1 MKYLLFIM
9 IALAAMSCGSS
20 ATSDPV
26 AKAAAALA
34 AGNEKACQK
43 ACDDLLADTA
53 AFNGLS
59 ATQLCRMAEMYVL
72 LSGEPGANDGAAV
85 RCLNR
90 ARTLSTD
97 SVDNFLSSCS
107 PEGASQLTTLY
118 YVGSYLEIPRDSLVG
133 SEDEPYIE
141 SSHVDSTLLH
151 HNDIK

>member
-20 ATSDPV
+20 ANDDPV

-43 ACDDLLADTA
+43 ACDALLADTA
-53 AFNGLS
+53 AFNDLS

-90 ARTLSTD
+90 ARSLDTD
-97 SVDNFLSSCS
+97 SVDSFLNSCS

-118 YVGSYLEIPRDSLVG
+118 SVGSYLEIPRDSLVG
-133 SEDEPYIE
+133 AEDEPYIE
-141 SSHVDSTLLH
+141 SSHDDSTHLH
-151 HNDIK
+151 HTELE